1 MLKFIKNIKSELKL
15 NDGSVNI
22 DENLIPQDSRQLSEG
37 FKVGDMDDERAKA
50 VIEDEAETL
59 QELSQSWPAFFFI
72 VQTTKQCN
80 KLPR

>member
-1 MLKFIKNIKSELKL
+1 MDTQFNE
-15 NDGSVNI
+15 GRVNN

-80 KLPR
+80 MLPR

>member
-1 MLKFIKNIKSELKL
+1 MIIKNIKCELTPIT
-15 NDGSVNI
+15 GSVN